1 MKNTKNKLNQKKKTL
16 FCFFQDYTGN
26 ILIPFAI
33 MLPTISTC
41 LTVGLNNAYIL
52 EERIRL
58 SEATNEASLGV
69 SALPGNG
76 SIHFSTESKEFVQS
90 YINYY
95 LKNKIDSHS
104 DETNSKL
111 DIALAYA
118 PHKENEDMNEDY
130 PHQNF
135 NLEYYISY
143 SHELE
148 PLIKLNTLGKLGSSM
163 QVSNGQDIYGNT
175 RKLYFSSLTTDVAF
189 IVDFSGSST
198 CLEADKECNKYTET
212 MENTSSIQP
221 RTRIKAAM
229 NYVRSSTFA
238 DRDSSFKFALIP
250 YDIGVP
256 IANNEKN
263 ILGGQSYSCSVP
275 YKLKPPFNEIDF
287 EFWANKNILFKEWKK
302 LKDAGEIT
310 NYLTYPYLGVMKDTA
325 FFGLDHS
332 SFIFYYLD
340 YYNYKYYSKIFG
352 PANSLFNDYDL
363 QKKGYCKR
371 NYQVPGSIAFAKY
384 KYSCGIDQKDYPLS
398 DSNQRKVEKQYAYM
412 VQLYDYM
419 YSDDSG
425 YNNHLSLANM
435 NTIDFDATINNL
447 FSENYEPITFT
458 RPIVPA
464 TSDFT
469 PFQAMCSSPLYNN
482 GVMFA
487 NQSKKTESELFDST
501 YWKVP
506 RFKNGPYLV
515 DLTFSNKIFKIA
527 DKQNWKPGGGTDTM
541 SGFLTA
547 IPLLAKSKA
556 KRKVFVVLSDGRD
569 DSGADQLT
577 KTFLKDKN
585 LCKITS
591 DFFREKM
598 GVERVDFYF
607 VKSSTKNNVKY
618 VGDLTAEEIKKEFG
632 PWVDCV
638 KMSYFTDDNGN
649 IHYPAS
655 EYENGFANYLYTLSD
670 DRQTLPIWGD
680 YVKTETGAFVL
691 PRNETRIN

>member
-1 MKNTKNKLNQKKKTL
+1 MKNTKNILNQKKKTL

-41 LTVGLNNAYIL
+41 LTVGLNNSYIL

-58 SEATNEASLGV
+58 SEATNEASVAV
-69 SALPGNG
+69 SALYNSFKIDGDGAPEKK
-76 SIHFSTESKEFVQS
+76 IAIAQS

-104 DETNSKL
+104 DETDSKL
-111 DIALAYA
+111 DVSFRIH
-118 PHKENEDMNEDY
+118 PWPDQRGTDY
-130 PHQNF
+130 
-135 NLEYYISY
+135 EYYVTY
-143 SHELE
+143 SHKLD

-163 QVSNGQDIYGNT
+163 QVSNDQNNYGNI
-175 RKLYFSSLTTDVAF
+175 RKRIINANKTDIAF

-198 CLEADKECNKYTET
+198 CLEADKECNKYTEI
-212 MENTSSIQP
+212 MENTSSIKP
-221 RTRIKAAM
+221 ETRIKVAM
-229 NYVRSSTFA
+229 ELIRQSTMFIA
-238 DRDSSFKFALIP
+238 SAVGMFDDFQFSLIP

-256 IANNEKN
+256 IANNGRN

-275 YKLKPPFNEIDF
+275 YKLKTPFNEIDF

-302 LKDAGEIT
+302 LKDAGEIK
-310 NYLTYPYLGVMKDTA
+310 NYLTYPYLGVMQDTA
-325 FFGLDHS
+325 FFGTDHS

-398 DSNQRKVEKQYAYM
+398 DSNRRKVEKQYAYM

-487 NQSKKTESELFDST
+487 NQSKMIESELFDST

-506 RFKNGPYLV
+506 KFKNGPYLIDFIKGEEMMELV
-515 DLTFSNKIFKIA
+515 MKTT
-527 DKQNWKPGGGTDTM
+527 WKPGGGTDTM
-541 SGFLTA
+541 SGFLSA
-547 IPLLAKSKA
+547 IPLLAKSRSKH
-556 KRKVFVVLSDGRD
+556 KIFIVLSDGKD

-577 KTFLKDKN
+577 KTFLKDKK
-585 LCKITS
+585 LCKIAS

-598 GVERVDFYF
+598 GVKRVDFQF
-607 VKSSTKNNVKY
+607 VKLSPKSNTPVDKMTY
-618 VGDLTAEEIKKEFG
+618 EEVEKEFG

-638 KMSYFTDDNGN
+638 KMSYYTDENGN
-649 IHYPAS
+649 IHYPGDDTVNLA
-655 EYENGFANYLYTLSD
+655 GYLHLAPDIPRIALYQS
-670 DRQTLPIWGD
+670 PFFI
-680 YVKTETGAFVL
+680 TETGSFVL
-691 PRNETRIN
+691 PPSGGKVK